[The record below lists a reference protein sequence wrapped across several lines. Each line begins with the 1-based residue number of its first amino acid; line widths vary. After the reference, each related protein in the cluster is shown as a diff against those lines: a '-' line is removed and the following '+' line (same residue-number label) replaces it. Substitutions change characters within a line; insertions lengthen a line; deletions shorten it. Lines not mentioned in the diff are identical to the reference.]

1 MRRFYEID
9 GWTFENVREF
19 YTILAKEANKTE
31 GENSFRLPKDVE
43 QADLVLLSFNQNLTS
58 SRESTGSI
66 ELKYNNKTIGL
77 VDIVYENKFKTREN
91 PIYERFKSARLR
103 PLDCDVN
110 VFEQVVKG
118 VLEEKV
124 RRVSDMLP

>member
-1 MRRFYEID
+1 M
-9 GWTFENVREF
+9 
-19 YTILAKEANKTE
+19 
-31 GENSFRLPKDVE
+31 
-43 QADLVLLSFNQNLTS
+43 
-58 SRESTGSI
+58 RESTGSI
-66 ELKYNNKTIGL
+66 ELKYDDKTIGL

-103 PLDCDVN
+103 PLDCDEK
-110 VFEQVVKG
+110 VFEKVVKG